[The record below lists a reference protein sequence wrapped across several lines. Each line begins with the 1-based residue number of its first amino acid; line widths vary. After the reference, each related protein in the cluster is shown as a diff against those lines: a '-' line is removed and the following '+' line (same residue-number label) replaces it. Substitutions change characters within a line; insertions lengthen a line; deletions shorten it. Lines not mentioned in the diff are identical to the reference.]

1 MPLPD
6 LDVDQEG
13 QRNFFVGRN
22 SEGFWECGL
31 CHISVCYEG
40 MLEGHLQGKQHAKN
54 LRNSSWEGSV
64 GTVPVHTS
72 SNISTPSFSSP
83 STTSLEPA
91 SQMLSWRNDPQY
103 TGYREFPEQCSHQ
116 FYPDGETLTSS
127 SVIPPLGERPGTVWG
142 EAPAMDEGWDTV
154 CRLCDAQLGDW
165 FQWAQHMQGRK
176 HRDNVRASR
185 WSYAQFWQRLTAGK
199 FPYYYEHLTGIWC
212 LDPPMDPF
220 PSDDVFVENLRQNKK
235 IHELSK
241 DRSHEETMES
251 LGPGRVGS
259 WA

>member
-1 MPLPD
+1 M
-6 LDVDQEG
+6 
-13 QRNFFVGRN
+13 VG
-22 SEGFWECGL
+22 
-31 CHISVCYEG
+31 VV
-40 MLEGHLQGKQHAKN
+40 Q
-54 LRNSSWEGSV
+54 
-64 GTVPVHTS
+64 
-72 SNISTPSFSSP
+72 
-83 STTSLEPA
+83 
-91 SQMLSWRNDPQY
+91 
-103 TGYREFPEQCSHQ
+103 
-116 FYPDGETLTSS
+116 
-127 SVIPPLGERPGTVWG
+127 
-142 EAPAMDEGWDTV
+142 V

>member
-64 GTVPVHTS
+64 GT
-72 SNISTPSFSSP
+72 
-83 STTSLEPA
+83 
-91 SQMLSWRNDPQY
+91 
-103 TGYREFPEQCSHQ
+103 
-116 FYPDGETLTSS
+116 DGETLTSS
-127 SVIPPLGERPGTVWG
+127 SVIPPLGSRMVSWEKLILSRSPPA
-142 EAPAMDEGWDTV
+142 EASFV
-154 CRLCDAQLGDW
+154 CSIADGSSLHQLLLKLCDAQLGDW

-241 DRSHEETMES
+241 DRSHEEAMES